1 MALRVIGIDPGL
13 TRCGI
18 GVVDVAADRRATLVH
33 VGVVR
38 TPPEMA
44 LEERLRHIG
53 EGIDAVIA
61 EYAPH
66 QLALERVFAQL
77 NVSTVM
83 GTAQASG
90 VAMYVAAQR
99 GIAVTMHTPTEVKLA
114 ITGYGG
120 AEKKQ
125 VGAMVARVLGL
136 AEAPKPADAA
146 DACAL
151 AICAA
156 WKGSS
161 PSATSSRHSAPTA
174 PVGSTSLTPAQ
185 EAWRSAEK
193 SAGARRLN
201 L

>member
-1 MALRVIGIDPGL
+1 MSLRVIGIDPGL
-13 TRCGI
+13 TRCGVA
-18 GVVDVAADRRATLVH
+18 VVDIGADRGATLVH
-33 VGVVR
+33 VSVVS

-44 LEERLRHIG
+44 LEQRLLRVG
-53 EGIDAVIA
+53 QGIDAVVA
-61 EYAPH
+61 EFAPH

-90 VAMYVAAQR
+90 VAMFVAAQR
-99 GIAVTMHTPTEVKLA
+99 GLPVTLHTPTEVKLS

-120 AEKKQ
+120 ADKKQ

-136 AEAPKPADAA
+136 SEPPKPADAA

-156 WKGSS
+156 WNSGA
-161 PSATSSRHSAPTA
+161 SATNRRRTDGDGTRYDTSA
-174 PVGSTSLTPAQ
+174 LTPAQ

-193 SAGARRLN
+193 SAGARRVKP
-201 L
+201 